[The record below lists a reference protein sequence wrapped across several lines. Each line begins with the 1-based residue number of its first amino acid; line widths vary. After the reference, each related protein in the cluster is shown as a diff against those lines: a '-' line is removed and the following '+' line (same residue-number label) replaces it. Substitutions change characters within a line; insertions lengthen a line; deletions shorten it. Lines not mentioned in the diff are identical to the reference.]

1 MILWRLTYVALPG
14 DGVDRRAR
22 RHIALKVDVI
32 PFLYAVGVQ
41 LAAQTQVQNGRIWKK
56 ILSLRMIYPTN
67 LDKILLSGS
76 NHSQKLK
83 RKMYVSC
90 VLALV
95 LAVQG
100 LAILPG
106 RIEAGIS
113 NRGTIFLHQLVQSP
127 DSFGL

>member
-1 MILWRLTYVALPG
+1 MRLWQLSKLGHFIFILWRLTYVALPG

-41 LAAQTQVQNGRIWKK
+41 LAAQTQVQNGTIWKK

-67 LDKILLSGS
+67 LDQILLSGS

-83 RKMYVSC
+83 RKMYGFSVRHRAKTVFGLQLLRS
-90 VLALV
+90 
-95 LAVQG
+95 VQG
-100 LAILPG
+100 RAKEREL
-106 RIEAGIS
+106 S
-113 NRGTIFLHQLVQSP
+113 
-127 DSFGL
+127 